1 MSMKNTIAGIAAG
14 LALVGGVAAL
24 APSASAAFTAPAVT
38 SAPQAPLTADGTL
51 AATLAFSHEEERMA
65 RDLYQKF
72 SDTYDGLRP
81 FSMITRSEQ
90 QHMESIGRL
99 LTAYGL
105 PDPSA
110 GKAAGVYSDP
120 ELQKLYD
127 AWLAQGL
134 TSVDEAEKVGVA
146 LEQRDIADLETL
158 IAKTTQQ
165 DVKDVLSR
173 LLAGSRNHL
182 KAFEAAVANTTPAG
196 PMGQARQGT
205 APGQANGMGPRDGNG
220 NGTAPGRFGQGGMV
234 DANGDGICD
243 VTGQPMPADG
253 TGLRQGPG
261 AMVDANGDGICDV
274 TGQPMPADGTGLR
287 QGPRGNR

>member
-24 APSASAAFTAPAVT
+24 ASSASAAFTAPAVT

-120 ELQKLYD
+120 EIQKLYD
-127 AWLAQGL
+127 GWLTQGL

-165 DVKDVLSR
+165 AARRSAQPPEGVRGSGRQPHARRTHGSGPTGHRSR
-173 LLAGSRNHL
+173 SGQRHG
-182 KAFEAAVANTTPAG
+182 PA
-196 PMGQARQGT
+196 
-205 APGQANGMGPRDGNG
+205 
-220 NGTAPGRFGQGGMV
+220 
-234 DANGDGICD
+234 
-243 VTGQPMPADG
+243 
-253 TGLRQGPG
+253 
-261 AMVDANGDGICDV
+261 
-274 TGQPMPADGTGLR
+274 
-287 QGPRGNR
+287 